1 MGGKAKPV
9 SSSRQIHYSKRISL
23 LFSAIFILLVFGYAG
38 VVLFLQGDHPALP
51 ELTALF
57 VSLMLVMGAAWN
69 WSLRRQ
75 VTSFVDTLDEMV
87 DRAIYGREKMTDFE
101 ETLLSSMEHKLLR
114 YIEISK
120 ANEQNLETEK
130 NRIKELIS
138 DISHQTKTPLSNIM
152 IYSQL
157 LAEVPE
163 LDGESRQLVSHIQS
177 QSEKLEWLITSLV
190 KMSRLETGMITLHST
205 VNPVIQTITRAVSH
219 IYTRAESK
227 QIDIHIGCNHL
238 TKARH
243 DPQWTSEA
251 LFNLLENSVKYTEA
265 GGKISIVT
273 ESNEMFTRIDVS
285 DTGMGIPQD
294 ELKHIFKRFYRGH
307 SAREYE
313 GIGIGLYLTRRIIS
327 MQGGFITAVSEPG
340 RGTKISMFLP
350 QI

>member
-1 MGGKAKPV
+1 MGGKAKPMT
-9 SSSRQIHYSKRISL
+9 SSRQIHYSKHISL
-23 LFSAIFILLVFGYAG
+23 IFSVIFVVLVFGYAG
-38 VVLFLQGDHPALP
+38 VIFFLIGDHPALP

-57 VSLMLVMGAAWN
+57 VSSMLILGAAWN

-101 ETLLSSMEHKLLR
+101 ETLLSSIEHKLLR

-120 ANEQNLETEK
+120 ANEQKLETEK

-163 LDGESRQLVSHIQS
+163 LDEESRQLVSHIQS

-190 KMSRLETGMITLHST
+190 KMSRLETGMITLNST

-227 QIDIHIGCNHL
+227 QIDIHIECNHL
-238 TKARH
+238 AKARH

-251 LFNLLENSVKYTEA
+251 LFNLLENSVKYTKA

-307 SAREYE
+307 NAREYE
-313 GIGIGLYLTRRIIS
+313 GIGIGLYLTRKIIS

-340 RGTKISMFLP
+340 RGTMMSMFLP